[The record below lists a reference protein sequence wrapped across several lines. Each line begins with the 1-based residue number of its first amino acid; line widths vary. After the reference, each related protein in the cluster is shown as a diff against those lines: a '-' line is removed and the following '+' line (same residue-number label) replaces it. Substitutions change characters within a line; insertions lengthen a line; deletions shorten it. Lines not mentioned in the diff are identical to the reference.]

1 MSKEIFSYVKLK
13 DVADVEISSVD
24 KKCNENETEVSLC
37 NFVDVYY
44 NWAITEGKA
53 DSFMKATAKQSE
65 IDRFALKKGQVAITK
80 DSETKYD
87 IGVAT
92 YIADDFDNVL
102 LGYHCALITPN
113 ENKLSG
119 KYLNAFFHTKFVQ
132 KYFELNATG
141 SGQRFTLSL
150 DAIKD
155 MPIYLPSLSKQ
166 KEVAEIFSK
175 IDRKIEMNETIN
187 DNLEQQI
194 RLLYEFWFVQFDF
207 PDSKGNPYRL
217 SNGKMQWNDD
227 LKTLIPEEWHCKKI
241 IELASIDNESLN
253 PSNFGTQLM
262 EHYSIPAFDE
272 THCPRFECANTIES
286 NKYIV
291 NSKAILVSK
300 LNPQFKRI
308 WDPFCETKNAICS
321 TEFISYVPHKE
332 KERSFLYAVL
342 DSDAFYTHSVQRATS
357 STGSRKRIQPEV
369 SASFKFAY
377 PNDESIINAFC
388 DLCTPILKKK
398 KDLLKENQDLRALK
412 DWLLPFIMNGQ
423 FSISD

>member
-187 DNLEQQI
+187 DNL
-194 RLLYEFWFVQFDF
+194 V
-207 PDSKGNPYRL
+207 
-217 SNGKMQWNDD
+217 
-227 LKTLIPEEWHCKKI
+227 
-241 IELASIDNESLN
+241 
-253 PSNFGTQLM
+253 
-262 EHYSIPAFDE
+262 HYSIVA
-272 THCPRFECANTIES
+272 
-286 NKYIV
+286 
-291 NSKAILVSK
+291 
-300 LNPQFKRI
+300 
-308 WDPFCETKNAICS
+308 
-321 TEFISYVPHKE
+321 
-332 KERSFLYAVL
+332 
-342 DSDAFYTHSVQRATS
+342 
-357 STGSRKRIQPEV
+357 
-369 SASFKFAY
+369 
-377 PNDESIINAFC
+377 
-388 DLCTPILKKK
+388 
-398 KDLLKENQDLRALK
+398 
-412 DWLLPFIMNGQ
+412 
-423 FSISD
+423 